1 MIFWLRI
8 FLLLAVIAGGVQAQT
23 VVRLA
28 GDVELPLP
36 DNWYLATDTLEFP
49 IQLVYYN
56 DSAEILLFK
65 SELRGDDAMRDETEL
80 KGSVDLVVNDVIK
93 LLPDGQLFSS
103 TGFYDVYR
111 TGFVLEF
118 GSSDSASGTP
128 LRHSLKSVIYR
139 HSDDYQIMFTIWGKA
154 TAGLYP
160 DVIEAVKQVQTEFI
174 YSGPYQDEVFVPAAM
189 SYWMLAMLAFAG
201 LALLG
206 LIMLRPK
213 QPRKPDHV

>member
-1 MIFWLRI
+1 MILVLRI
-8 FLLLAVIAGGVQAQT
+8 FLVLAVIAGGVQAQT
-23 VVRLA
+23 VVRVA
-28 GDVELPLP
+28 GDVELPVP
-36 DNWYLATDTLEFP
+36 DNWFLATDTLEFP
-49 IQLVYYN
+49 LQLVYYN
-56 DSAEILLFK
+56 DSAEILLFR

-128 LRHSLKSVIYR
+128 LRHSLKGVIYR

-154 TAGLYP
+154 TADLYP
-160 DVIEAVKQVQTEFI
+160 EVSEAVKQVQTEFA

-189 SYWMLAMLAFAG
+189 SYWMLAFVG

-213 QPRKPDHV
+213 RPRKPDRV